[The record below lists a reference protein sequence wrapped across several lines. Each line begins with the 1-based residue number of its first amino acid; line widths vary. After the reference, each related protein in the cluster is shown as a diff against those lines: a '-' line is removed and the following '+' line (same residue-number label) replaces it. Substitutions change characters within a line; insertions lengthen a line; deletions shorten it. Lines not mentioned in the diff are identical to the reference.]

1 MQVDI
6 LMPKMGESIM
16 EGTILKW
23 HKQAGDKVERDE
35 TILEISTDK
44 VDTEVPSP
52 ETGVITELLFKEG
65 DVVEVGNVIAKM
77 DTDAN
82 AKAGASA
89 PAESGT
95 EEKKEEPKAEAKEE
109 APKEQAPDSETP
121 KAKEE
126 VKEES
131 KPAEAKEES
140 TETTGSTGGA
150 RFYSPLVL
158 SIASKEGIGM
168 AELEK
173 ITGTGAESRVTKKD
187 ILSYV
192 QNRGSKPAETKA
204 ETKPT
209 ESKTEAPKE
218 AAKETPKQESKPAE
232 KKIELP
238 KPKIDYNEEGLSVTE
253 FDNIR
258 QKMAEHMVASVRISP
273 HVTAT
278 VLVDLSAIDK
288 ARSAMKE
295 DFKEKEGFNLSYMP
309 FICEATV
316 KALKD
321 FPLVNSIIDDSGT
334 PYKAITRNMIN
345 LGIAVAMDNGGLIVP
360 VIKSADGKNLI
371 GIARSLNDLAKRA
384 RVKKLTLDEIQGG
397 TFSITN
403 YGVFGNDM
411 GTPIINQP
419 QVAIMGL
426 GAIKKRP
433 MVIET
438 EQGDFIL
445 PKRSVYLTL
454 SFDHRLI
461 DGALGGQFV
470 VRIKEYLEN
479 YTM

>member
-23 HKQAGDKVERDE
+23 HKQPGDKVERDE

-52 ETGVITELLFKEG
+52 ESGVITELLFKEG
-65 DVVEVGNVIAKM
+65 DVVEVGHMIAKM

-89 PAESGT
+89 PAAET
-95 EEKKEEPKAEAKEE
+95 KQDAPKEEPKAEA
-109 APKEQAPDSETP
+109 PKETP
-121 KAKEE
+121 KEE
-126 VKEES
+126 TKQES
-131 KPAEAKEES
+131 KPVEES
-140 TETTGSTGGA
+140 EPAAQSGGA

-158 SIASKEGIGM
+158 NIASKEGIGM

-173 ITGTGAESRVTKKD
+173 IAGTGAEGRVTKKD
-187 ILSYV
+187 ILAYV
-192 QNRGSKPAETKA
+192 ANRGSKPAETKT
-204 ETKPT
+204 ETKPVET
-209 ESKTEAPKE
+209 KTEAPKE
-218 AAKETPKQESKPAE
+218 SPKQESKPAE
-232 KKIELP
+232 RKIELP

-288 ARSAMKE
+288 ARSAMRD

-360 VIKSADGKNLI
+360 VIKSADGKNMI
-371 GIARSLNDLAKRA
+371 GIARDLNDLAKRA

-445 PKRSVYLTL
+445 PKRSVYITL

-470 VRIKEYLEN
+470 VRVKEYLEN

>member
-23 HKQAGDKVERDE
+23 HKQPGDKVERDE

-52 ETGVITELLFKEG
+52 ETGVITQLLFKEG
-65 DVVEVGNVIAKM
+65 DVVEVGHVIAKM

-82 AKAGASA
+82 AAASA
-89 PAESGT
+89 PAA
-95 EEKKEEPKAEAKEE
+95 EEKKEEPKAEEKKE
-109 APKEQAPDSETP
+109 APKE
-121 KAKEE
+121 E
-126 VKEES
+126 VKQET
-131 KPAEAKEES
+131 KPVEAPAAEPVAS
-140 TETTGSTGGA
+140 GSA

-173 ITGTGAESRVTKKD
+173 IPGTGSEGRVTKKD
-187 ILSYV
+187 ILAYV
-192 QNRGSKPAETKA
+192 QNRGSKPAEVKA
-204 ETKPT
+204 EP
-209 ESKTEAPKE
+209 KTEPKAPAPK
-218 AAKETPKQESKPAE
+218 AE
-232 KKIELP
+232 ERKIELP
-238 KPKIDYNEEGLSVTE
+238 KQKIDYNEEGLSVME

-278 VLVDLSAIDK
+278 VLADLSAVDK
-288 ARSAMKE
+288 VRSSMRNE
-295 DFKEKEGFNLSYMP
+295 FKEKEGFNLSYMP

-321 FPLVNSIIDDSGT
+321 FPLINSVIDDSST

-360 VIKSADGKNLI
+360 VIKSADGKNLV
-371 GIARSLNDLAKRA
+371 GIARDLSDLAKRA

-445 PKRSVYLTL
+445 AKNSIYLTL

-461 DGALGGQFV
+461 DGALGGQFI
-470 VRIKEYLEN
+470 VRVKEYLEN
-479 YTM
+479 YGK

>member
-23 HKQAGDKVERDE
+23 HKQPGDKVERDE

-52 ETGVITELLFKEG
+52 ESGVITELLFKEG
-65 DVVEVGNVIAKM
+65 DVVEVGHMIAKM

-82 AKAGASA
+82 AKADASA
-89 PAESGT
+89 PAAET
-95 EEKKEEPKAEAKEE
+95 KQEAPKEEPKAEA
-109 APKEQAPDSETP
+109 PKETP
-121 KAKEE
+121 KEE
-126 VKEES
+126 TKQES
-131 KPAEAKEES
+131 KPVES
-140 TETTGSTGGA
+140 SETSGSTGGA

-158 SIASKEGIGM
+158 NIASKEGIGM

-173 ITGTGAESRVTKKD
+173 IPGTGAEGRVTKKD
-187 ILSYV
+187 ILAYV
-192 QNRGSKPAETKA
+192 ANRGSKPAETK
-204 ETKPT
+204 
-209 ESKTEAPKE
+209 TEAPKE
-218 AAKETPKQESKPAE
+218 VAKETPKQESKPAE

-258 QKMAEHMVASVRISP
+258 QKMAEHMVASVRTSP

-288 ARSAMKE
+288 ARSAMRD
-295 DFKEKEGFNLSYMP
+295 DFKTKEGFNLSYMP

-321 FPLVNSIIDDSGT
+321 YPLVNSIIDDSGT

-360 VIKSADGKNLI
+360 VIKSADGKNMI
-371 GIARSLNDLAKRA
+371 GIARDLNDLAKRA

-445 PKRSVYLTL
+445 PKRSVYITL

-470 VRIKEYLEN
+470 VRVKEYLEN